1 MSFLRHFNEYIR
13 SIIVNIKLNVS
24 AYRFTYLFEGFQCN
38 VWRKM
43 KQMATFQYVKIGE
56 FL

>member
-13 SIIVNIKLNVS
+13 SVIVNIKLNVS